1 MKVIDIKPIAK
12 AENIKPEGLAENVKP
27 KMSKVFGETQIYYQT
42 GLGLPIGLLLTLTYP
57 IRI

>member
-12 AENIKPEGLAENVKP
+12 VENIKPEGLVESVKP
-27 KMSKVFGETQIYYQT
+27 IMSKVFSETQVYYQT